1 MSEIETFEFEK
12 TIKWLR
18 VLMYIAITS
27 LVNSIANYIPFV
39 SADVTTW
46 ISRGIMVAMILC
58 MFQLSSVNRR
68 YKTAA
73 ILRTIWLGTLLV
85 GTLLRT
91 PATLILGTSI
101 LSVIAVYQEYHG
113 HSEVIEVMDAELS
126 RKWNS
131 LFIWSFIAPLLLSIG
146 SSVAMI
152 TATFMHLDVAR
163 ITAITTGIMR
173 IPQYV
178 IDVIY
183 LLYLKKMIGI
193 LTERNEG
200 GSL

>member
-1 MSEIETFEFEK
+1 MSEIKTFEFEK
-12 TIKWLR
+12 IIKWLR

-27 LVNSIANYIPFV
+27 LVNSIANYFPFV

-85 GTLLRT
+85 GTLLHI

-113 HSEVIEVMDAELS
+113 HSELIEEMDNELS
-126 RKWNS
+126 GKWNS

-146 SSVAMI
+146 SSVAMV
-152 TATFMHLDVAR
+152 TATFMNLDVAK

-173 IPQYV
+173 IPQYLV
-178 IDVIY
+178 DVIY
-183 LLYLKKMIGI
+183 LMYLKSMIGI
-193 LTERNEG
+193 HTVRIEG
-200 GSL
+200 ESL

>member
-12 TIKWLR
+12 IIKWLR

-27 LVNSIANYIPFV
+27 LVNSLANYIPFV
-39 SADVTTW
+39 PADVTTW
-46 ISRGIMVAMILC
+46 ISRAIMVAMILC
-58 MFQLSSVNRR
+58 MFQLAPVNRR

-73 ILRTIWLGTLLV
+73 ILRAIWLGTLLV
-85 GTLLRT
+85 GTMLHI
-91 PATLILGTSI
+91 PATLVLGTSI

-113 HSEVIEVMDAELS
+113 HSEVIEELDTDLS

-131 LFIWSFIAPLLLSIG
+131 LFIWSFMAPLLLSLG
-146 SSVAMI
+146 SSLAMV
-152 TATFMHLDVAR
+152 TATFMNLDVAK

-173 IPQYV
+173 VPQYI
-178 IDVIY
+178 IDVVY

-193 LTERNEG
+193 LTARSEG
-200 GSL
+200 ESL